1 MSKTLDMEVE
11 RIRKIKNKSEK
22 EKIDTESLR
31 ELPSPPFPPSHFQGT
46 SPTGRLDLSLSP
58 QYYKPFFLC
67 VTLLLLTSSSSLP
80 KAKLLHSSKA
90 QPS

>member
-31 ELPSPPFPPSHFQGT
+31 ELPSPPFSPGHFQGT
-46 SPTGRLDLSLSP
+46 SPTGRLDLSVSP

-80 KAKLLHSSKA
+80 KAKLLHNSKA